1 MNPELNPRT
10 YFIKASHQSNVMPI
24 LDVVLISKN
33 NSSNIDTTLLFD
45 TNLLIAM
52 EKALAKNA
60 KESQLKEYGLA
71 NLVGILQKC
80 PPKSICLSPGLAL
93 HEMPPCL
100 AEQAKVSY
108 EVFLAKF
115 LPSFIDAPNAINI
128 KYQGKQYNYGF
139 FDLEEVP
146 QQILAIPFISL
157 LYLAVVDKFY
167 VGNPIEKFKEYI
179 RLVIAELDVLS
190 NTEMEIAKYC
200 FANPPSSALET
211 INKRK
216 VIRSNF
222 LKTKNNKL
230 PVDSAEAIAIAFNGA
245 CDINLLN
252 TANIQDK
259 KVLDDNLQDIWIATR
274 DKKLYEFCCIFHHIN
289 LDGHVGK
296 YSASIQLQDQK
307 DDEYWIE
314 VQKIQSNILL
324 ERKIHAVLPRSDESM
339 LVKAQKAVDAIGRE
353 FLNQN

>member
-157 LYLAVVDKFY
+157 LYLAVVDKF
-167 VGNPIEKFKEYI
+167 
-179 RLVIAELDVLS
+179 
-190 NTEMEIAKYC
+190 
-200 FANPPSSALET
+200 
-211 INKRK
+211 
-216 VIRSNF
+216 
-222 LKTKNNKL
+222 
-230 PVDSAEAIAIAFNGA
+230 
-245 CDINLLN
+245 
-252 TANIQDK
+252 
-259 KVLDDNLQDIWIATR
+259 
-274 DKKLYEFCCIFHHIN
+274 
-289 LDGHVGK
+289 
-296 YSASIQLQDQK
+296 
-307 DDEYWIE
+307 
-314 VQKIQSNILL
+314 
-324 ERKIHAVLPRSDESM
+324 
-339 LVKAQKAVDAIGRE
+339 
-353 FLNQN
+353 

>member
-1 MNPELNPRT
+1 MNAELNPRT
-10 YFIKASHQSNVMPI
+10 YFIKASHESNVMPI

-33 NSSNIDTTLLFD
+33 NSSNIETTLLFD
-45 TNLLIAM
+45 TNVLIAM
-52 EKALAKNA
+52 EKSLAKNA
-60 KESQLKEYGLA
+60 KESQLKDYGLA
-71 NLVGILQKC
+71 NLVSILQKC

-93 HEMPPCL
+93 HEMPPSL

-115 LPSFIDAPNAINI
+115 LPSFIDTPNAINI
-128 KYQGKQYNYGF
+128 KYQGKQFNYGF

-146 QQILAIPFISL
+146 KQILAIPFISL
-157 LYLAVVDKFY
+157 LYLAVVDIFY

-190 NTEMEIAKYC
+190 TTELEIAKYC
-200 FANPPSSALET
+200 FANPPSSAKDT
-211 INKRK
+211 IDMKK
-216 VIRSNF
+216 KIRSNF
-222 LKTKNNKL
+222 LKTKSNKL
-230 PVDSAEAIAIAFNGA
+230 PVDAAEAIAIAFNGA

-259 KVLDDNLQDIWIATR
+259 KKLDGNLQDIWIATR

-296 YSASIQLQDQK
+296 YSASIRLQDQK
-307 DDEYWIE
+307 DDEYWIK
-314 VQKIQSNILL
+314 VQQIQSEILQ
-324 ERKIHAVLPRSDESM
+324 ERKIHRVLPRSDESM
-339 LVKAQKAVDAIGRE
+339 TIKANKAKNAMERE
-353 FLNQN
+353 FQYQN